1 MAVPS
6 ETSVPSPLSDAEV
19 EAWFEEEDSESSE
32 RPSNIPRAVQRSRLG
47 LGESEM
53 QHADANRRRVA
64 A

>member
-1 MAVPS
+1 MRWYLLVVSFAM
-6 ETSVPSPLSDAEV
+6 TNN
-19 EAWFEEEDSESSE
+19 
-32 RPSNIPRAVQRSRLG
+32 RNIPAKCRSNPAKAVHRVRAVQRSRLG